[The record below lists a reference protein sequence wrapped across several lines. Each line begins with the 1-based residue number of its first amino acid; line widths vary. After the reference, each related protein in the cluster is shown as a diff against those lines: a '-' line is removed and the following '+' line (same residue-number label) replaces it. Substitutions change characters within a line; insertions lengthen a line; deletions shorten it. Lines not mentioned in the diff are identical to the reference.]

1 MWKAPNRPRKEISQ
15 TFNDGV
21 VKICTVTD
29 TASPGRK
36 PVGTLTERQNL
47 HYEEMKLGIKRYYT
61 AMQNNAQVERV
72 IRVPKAGPISNQ
84 DVAVTEDGTAYA
96 IEMVQVVED
105 IYPPCLDLTLK
116 RTTQHYVLYVEVTE

>member
-29 TASPGRK
+29 TASPGHL
-36 PVGTLTERQNL
+36 PVEKLEERALL
-47 HYEEMKLGIKRYYT
+47 HYEERKVGIKRYYT
-61 AMQNNAQVERV
+61 ALQNNVQVERV
-72 IRVPKAGPISNQ
+72 LRVPRAVPISNQ

-96 IEMVQVVED
+96 IEMVQTVED

-116 RTTQHYVLYVEVTE
+116 RVTQKYEVSE